1 MGTFTIKQ
9 FANGEQVSDA
19 AAEAFV
25 SFANEA
31 IAARQ
36 RFTVALSG
44 GSTPRRLY
52 ELLAESP
59 FNTQVAWDKL
69 EFFWGDERAVPPEH
83 ADSNYGM
90 TSDALLT
97 KLAIPEAHIHR
108 MPADREDLE
117 NAAWDYQAEIAR
129 VFGVDPDGEPPQFDL
144 VLLGMGADGHTASL
158 FPYTEAIREETRWVV
173 SSYVPK
179 LDSYRL
185 TLTPSILNKSAHV
198 LFLVAGADKATPLE
212 EVLEG
217 PSDPERL
224 PSQLIRPTS
233 GDLTWL
239 IDNSAAT
246 QLRRVN
252 RESLAVSRK

>member
-1 MGTFTIKQ
+1 MSTPTIKQ

-59 FNTQVAWDKL
+59 FNTQVAWEKL
-69 EFFWGDERAVPPEH
+69 EFFWGDERAVPPDH

-129 VFGVDPDGEPPQFDL
+129 VFGVDPNGEPPQFDL
-144 VLLGMGADGHTASL
+144 ALQGMGADGHTASL
-158 FPYTEAIREETRWVV
+158 FPYTRAIKEETRWVV
-173 SSYVPK
+173 SNYVPK

-185 TLTPSILNKSAHV
+185 TLTARILNNAAHV
-198 LFLVAGADKATPLE
+198 MFLVAGADKAESLAA
-212 EVLEG
+212 VLEG
-217 PSDPERL
+217 PPDAERL

-239 IDNSAAT
+239 IDNSAGAKLK
-246 QLRRVN
+246 QLRSTTERIEN
-252 RESLAVSRK
+252 A